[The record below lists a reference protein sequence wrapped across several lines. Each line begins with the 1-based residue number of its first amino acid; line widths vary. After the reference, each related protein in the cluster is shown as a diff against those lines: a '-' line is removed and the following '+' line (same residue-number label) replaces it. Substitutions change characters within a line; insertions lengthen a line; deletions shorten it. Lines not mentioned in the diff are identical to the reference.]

1 MQRLFKN
8 GLLDLPLWGV
18 WGPRR
23 LKMEALNAL
32 KQGWNTAKEVAGW
45 TKHSAANMLGRAI
58 LLLPVIFILALV
70 LVPLKTPPFTLLPEA
85 NQAGALLGNL
95 LTAQAAVAALTL
107 AVSLFLMQGISSKEE
122 VNNRRY
128 REYVRLSW
136 LTRIFWNSLLALLV
150 TAAVLLC
157 ETILSENPPTPTPG
171 LRNMALIAIVAFA
184 VNLALAGI
192 LFSRAIHLSYPLQWQ
207 TLRRDLNRRDV
218 LDAIRAFLLR
228 HRRMTTS
235 LQTNNLDISSVYP
248 DPREASADEAIRGV
262 LDDARRAMAE
272 GRRHEFE
279 VSLAEIKDII
289 EYAMGQ
295 LIDRRYIWGLPGS
308 QPVWPPLRELGR
320 NLYSFK
326 EEIIRQGGRQYLF
339 DLLDLDRWLTST
351 GLEKKCGE
359 LFTIGLNGYRQNYN
373 ISNLVGVAEFQEIIR
388 ERIWSIPTGL
398 TSSTGPEEQFPFL
411 WEMVRLQEQL
421 LSDAI
426 HVDRPTDFASLDR
439 GFSEFLS
446 DVRRQRG
453 DARRTTPESAGR
465 FEALQREYRIAKL
478 GLAGRAMVLAQ
489 SSRITD
495 VTPYTVPAREI
506 YSNLGILTEDL
517 SQALRS
523 DERMARSQW
532 SEWEW
537 EGVRAGRGRAMR
549 MIPERYPLTFFSVR
563 FMELVTEETPIPNLP
578 GNARKIVEWFTTN
591 SGRLLDS
598 VQPETD
604 LTVQS
609 IDSNLQPGPDL
620 TLERRRE
627 LSAELLTSAVGQDIA
642 QEENEI
648 IQSDLSKDR
657 ISKFVSD
664 VYASAFSTNT
674 VERIF
679 EREGAFLYLTAD
691 SENVPE
697 ERGMNV
703 LEAKGFLAET
713 TGESRTSYA
722 PLEGQEWGR
731 HLSDDVPYLLCEA
744 LDNSQEFKA
753 LMETPREFLGAI
765 DRAEDELSPAEG
777 IIVVAAGDWFELEME
792 LNREL
797 PDGYK
802 PDWQLPGDE
811 QFGEIGRY
819 RDHPILRGPRDGE
832 RRIYVVEPR
841 TWGRLVRAQ
850 FENGQDLRVEV
861 NPITFNRAQQL
872 LDSDLP
878 YFPDEPNAESK
889 LRKLQARV
897 EIIVGAQIGFCETDE
912 SRARRISAPSE
923 QEAVGP

>member
-1 MQRLFKN
+1 
-8 GLLDLPLWGV
+8 
-18 WGPRR
+18 
-23 LKMEALNAL
+23 
-32 KQGWNTAKEVAGW
+32 
-45 TKHSAANMLGRAI
+45 
-58 LLLPVIFILALV
+58 
-70 LVPLKTPPFTLLPEA
+70 
-85 NQAGALLGNL
+85 
-95 LTAQAAVAALTL
+95 
-107 AVSLFLMQGISSKEE
+107 
-122 VNNRRY
+122 
-128 REYVRLSW
+128 
-136 LTRIFWNSLLALLV
+136 
-150 TAAVLLC
+150 
-157 ETILSENPPTPTPG
+157 
-171 LRNMALIAIVAFA
+171 
-184 VNLALAGI
+184 
-192 LFSRAIHLSYPLQWQ
+192 
-207 TLRRDLNRRDV
+207 
-218 LDAIRAFLLR
+218 
-228 HRRMTTS
+228 
-235 LQTNNLDISSVYP
+235 
-248 DPREASADEAIRGV
+248 
-262 LDDARRAMAE
+262 
-272 GRRHEFE
+272 
-279 VSLAEIKDII
+279 
-289 EYAMGQ
+289 
-295 LIDRRYIWGLPGS
+295 
-308 QPVWPPLRELGR
+308 
-320 NLYSFK
+320 
-326 EEIIRQGGRQYLF
+326 
-339 DLLDLDRWLTST
+339 
-351 GLEKKCGE
+351 
-359 LFTIGLNGYRQNYN
+359 
-373 ISNLVGVAEFQEIIR
+373 
-388 ERIWSIPTGL
+388 
-398 TSSTGPEEQFPFL
+398 
-411 WEMVRLQEQL
+411 MVRLQEQL

-453 DARRTTPESAGR
+453 DDRRTTPESAGR

-478 GLAGRAMVLAQ
+478 GLAGRAMILAP

-506 YSNLGILTEDL
+506 YSNLGLLTDDL

-549 MIPERYPLTFFSVR
+549 MIPERYPLTFFAVR
-563 FMELVTEETPIPNLP
+563 FMELVTEETPTPNLR
-578 GNARKIVEWFTTN
+578 GNARKIAEWFTTN

-648 IQSDLSKDR
+648 IQSGLSKDR

-765 DRAEDELSPAEG
+765 DKAEEELSPAEG
-777 IIVVAAGDWFELEME
+777 IIIVAAGDWFELEME

-802 PDWQLPGDE
+802 PDWQLPDDE

-832 RRIYVVEPR
+832 RRMYVVEPR

-889 LRKLQARV
+889 LRKLQAHV
-897 EIIVGAQIGFCETDE
+897 EIVVGAQIGFCETDE